1 MTAEHQRGEDQ
12 QTTEESVEHDA
23 PHPSSIEEDE

>member
-1 MTAEHQRGEDQ
+1 MSHERGEDQ
-12 QTTEESVEHDA
+12 DSTEEKVEHDA

>member
-1 MTAEHQRGEDQ
+1 MGHERGEDQ
-12 QTTEESVEHDA
+12 PTTEEPVEHDA